1 MIVATLPSEKRNKE
15 PRVLFREI
23 WDIMQIWLYTK
34 CFAVLT
40 QLLSCFDEGFIEM
53 YLDCLISKVYY
64 ATTYLSMGIYI
75 DCKKVEMNVIAFGKF
90 SSVKSPSSFA
100 ARSS

>member
-1 MIVATLPSEKRNKE
+1 
-15 PRVLFREI
+15 
-23 WDIMQIWLYTK
+23 
-34 CFAVLT
+34 
-40 QLLSCFDEGFIEM
+40 M

-64 ATTYLSMGIYI
+64 ATTYLSMGIYN